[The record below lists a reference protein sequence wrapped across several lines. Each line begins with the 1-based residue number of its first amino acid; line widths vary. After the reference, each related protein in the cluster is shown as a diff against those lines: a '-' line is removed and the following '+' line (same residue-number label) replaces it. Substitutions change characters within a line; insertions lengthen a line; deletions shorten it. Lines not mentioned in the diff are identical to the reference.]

1 MDERV
6 HHALFRIE
14 KLCSDRQLVPAVV
27 SRKAKRML
35 RHYREM
41 MNQIQSNRLS
51 EEEVRGRTLELIR
64 TKLKRVQK
72 QKNALIIENLER
84 DLNDIITL
92 EYIDDLIKAV
102 FERMALLNFPME
114 DYKAI
119 ITNKFLNLKE
129 LSDEEVIEN
138 TGMSRMSFYR
148 RKKEALMLFGVCLW
162 NIMMERVCG

>member
-1 MDERV
+1 
-6 HHALFRIE
+6 
-14 KLCSDRQLVPAVV
+14 
-27 SRKAKRML
+27 
-35 RHYREM
+35 
-41 MNQIQSNRLS
+41 
-51 EEEVRGRTLELIR
+51 GRTLELIR

-148 RKKEALMLFGVCLW
+148 RKKEALILFGVCLW